1 MSGRGQGSNVPTSGE
16 INRMY
21 NLKPTMDGYEE
32 ANSIR
37 HAFQAADRQNAADA
51 SNSSQAHASKK

>member
-1 MSGRGQGSNVPTSGE
+1 
-16 INRMY
+16 MY

-37 HAFQAADRQNAADA
+37 HAFQAADRQNAAYA